1 MTKNEQ
7 AYLDLIRYVRDHGTQ
22 KGDRTG
28 TGTLSVF
35 GAYKKFIN
43 EMFEKSM
50 PVSFLNDIIL
60 LKDNSKLES
69 VRK

>member
-1 MTKNEQ
+1 M
-7 AYLDLIRYVRDHGTQ
+7 
-22 KGDRTG
+22 
-28 TGTLSVF
+28 F
-35 GAYKKFIN
+35 YKLKETSNSKDSWVDVNHQSWPYICLLYTSYEKFIN